1 MEHIDWIH
9 LGFTKLLL
17 MRTTAWTDRVCH
29 LQHYLKVFAA
39 YITELAGHCDC
50 VAYQDVK
57 EPWYIIAKNAMLVFM
72 LNVLN
77 YTTQL
82 RAVCKSDFL
91 FFFLS
96 LFIIL
101 SIEHKILRNQIK
113 IICIKVIE
121 RWKLNY
127 FLRCI
132 IYAWVKW
139 QKNHSLKAYF
149 IFFSLY
155 LQALS
160 WCWHQFKLT

>member
-29 LQHYLKVFAA
+29 LQTL
-39 YITELAGHCDC
+39 TS
-50 VAYQDVK
+50 YQDVK